1 VSTTHCLLY
10 PMCTTT
16 PVFNVALGNYVIAA
30 WQPGPGEEPPF
41 VRLNISLI
49 PNGLW
54 FLPRARRVGARILDP
69 MAELIVDDKDL
80 VVRLTLGEK
89 VWGLHGDI
97 RVRLSSIVS
106 VAPDPNPWRGLRG
119 WRMAG
124 VSVPGVAGLGTRRH
138 GSGYDFCIL
147 HRDRPAVQVNVGS
160 GRFSR
165 LVISV
170 PEGGDPHTEAA
181 RIAGAAGIAPS
192 APAS

>member
-1 VSTTHCLLY
+1 MGLRR
-10 PMCTTT
+10 
-16 PVFNVALGNYVIAA
+16 GI
-30 WQPGPGEEPPF
+30 PGPFGIIFLFE
-41 VRLNISLI
+41 
-49 PNGLW
+49 PNGPG
-54 FLPRARRVGARILDP
+54 FPARSGQEPNPAADERMLGS

-89 VWGLHGDI
+89 IWGFHGDI

-106 VAPDPNPWRGLRG
+106 VAPDPKPWLGLRG

-124 VSVPGVAGLGTRRH
+124 INFAGRAVLGTRRH

-147 HRDRPAVQVNVGS
+147 HRDHPAVRVDLAS

-165 LVISV
+165 LIISV
-170 PEGGDPHTEAA
+170 PEGGDPEAEAA
-181 RIAGAAGIAPS
+181 RVAAAVGITPT